1 MSSLRNLVGA
11 VLLTGMAAC
20 SVSTAPSPSGS
31 PAASGASETGECGDL
46 ELLGPAGQP
55 VELAGVWAPRAP
67 ADGFFQGSSER
78 TWIQHSGTC
87 LEAAIM
93 DDAFRADPNHV
104 GTIDDPSGNL
114 GTLTATVTADFVI
127 EGSLT
132 AIRHGSPWAPS
143 LVAPLRL
150 FIEFQADG
158 AIRLVEDRDPEV
170 NGPRCYTTPGG
181 DAYCPPP
188 VILYP
193 LDEL

>member
-1 MSSLRNLVGA
+1 MSSLRNFVVA
-11 VLLTGMAAC
+11 VLLIGMAAC
-20 SVSTAPSPSGS
+20 SASTAPSPTGS
-31 PAASGASETGECGDL
+31 PAASGASEAGDCGEL

-78 TWIQHSGTC
+78 TWIQHSGSC
-87 LEAAIM
+87 LQAAIM
-93 DDAFRADPNHV
+93 DDAFRADPDHV

-114 GTLTATVTADFVI
+114 G
-127 EGSLT
+127 
-132 AIRHGSPWAPS
+132 IRHGSPWAPS

-150 FIEFQADG
+150 LIEFQADG

-170 NGPRCYTTPGG
+170 DGPRCYTTPGG
-181 DAYCPPP
+181 DPYCPPP
-188 VILYP
+188 VILYQ